1 VIAKDIHCLLIT
13 VTIAITTAN
22 VLPTTTTTGGT
33 PFGIHPPPPQTREKQ
48 LLAMIATLQQQVN
61 TMLLQ

>member
-1 VIAKDIHCLLIT
+1 MSRQHQQQQQQ
-13 VTIAITTAN
+13 
-22 VLPTTTTTGGT
+22 
-33 PFGIHPPPPQTREKQ
+33 PQGEPSQAPAPQPSREEQ